1 MLPSGVESSVILSVR
16 EGNGPHVLYVYIR
29 VVSDVILQ
37 EPLSYSEP
45 MLIGNEQSHSL

>member
-1 MLPSGVESSVILSVR
+1 MLPSGIEPSVVLSVR

-29 VVSDVILQ
+29 VVSNVILQ

-45 MLIGNEQSHSL
+45 MVIGNEQSHTL

>member
-16 EGNGPHVLYVYIR
+16 EGNGPHVLYVYIG
-29 VVSDVILQ
+29 VVSDIVLQ

-45 MLIGNEQSHSL
+45 MLIGNEQSHTL